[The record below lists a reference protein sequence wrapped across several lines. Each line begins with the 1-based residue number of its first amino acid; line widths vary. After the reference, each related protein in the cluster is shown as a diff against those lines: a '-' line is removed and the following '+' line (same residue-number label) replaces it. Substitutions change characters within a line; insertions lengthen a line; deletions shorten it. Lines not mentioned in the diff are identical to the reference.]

1 MVRGNND
8 AYPLFECGSHCICSF
23 CTNLQVIVLL
33 QGVVVSLLEVF
44 GVCGFAIVVLTLPD
58 LSSTELIL
66 YSNAVFIIPAL
77 KIFLKERDHR
87 SLLNILTLVTVCL
100 DLAGLAWGIYKVLN
114 ITLVNF

>member
-1 MVRGNND
+1 MRAKPGN
-8 AYPLFECGSHCICSF
+8 S
-23 CTNLQVIVLL
+23 LQVIVFL

-44 GVCGFAIVVLTLPD
+44 GICGFAIAVLTLPD

-77 KIFLKERDHR
+77 KIFLKECDRR

-114 ITLVNF
+114 ITLVNL